1 MILNKARTIL
11 EQKEKEITL
20 LNALLEAVKLK

>member
-1 MILNKARTIL
+1 VILNKARTIL
-11 EQKEKEITL
+11 EQREKEITR

>member
-20 LNALLEAVKLK
+20 LNALLEAVKAK

>member
-1 MILNKARTIL
+1 VILNKAQTIL
-11 EQKEKEITL
+11 EQKEKEIIL